1 MSKQEATAET
11 VLLPESDLIPL
22 AMIAVEVGESVD
34 RIAHRFDGEVV
45 EDDIGMRAVAAS
57 VAREFFHQRAERKS
71 RRIAEQRRRTEEAA
85 ALKKVVPAGAPA
97 QEGMTPMEALV
108 AAEAAAGTYTTP
120 KDDYGLGR
128 GSATTELLEAEL
140 AEGQRDLARKR
151 AEAAEKRRLADK
163 MKDDLQ

>member
-22 AMIAVEVGESVD
+22 ALIAIEVGESVD
-34 RIAHRFDGEVV
+34 RLAHRFDEVV